1 MTRKEALIALRDAV
15 RDGRWFQDAGIARSY
30 CAKSGLGLHA
40 AKISGAMKN
49 SLDAAKALHEA
60 VLPGWQ
66 IKRITENKNAGLWF
80 VCVQPLQCFTPNAI
94 GKSDNPARAW
104 LLAIIEALISEAEE

>member
-60 VLPGWQ
+60 VLPEFKWSLSCGGYARVFDCENDQ
-66 IKRITENKNAGLWF
+66 EIKPWLDGRN
-80 VCVQPLQCFTPNAI
+80 
-94 GKSDNPARAW
+94 NPARAW
-104 LLAIIEALISEAEE
+104 LLAILEALISEADE